1 MHQWIKTKKMAS
13 KASATQQEIQTTI
26 LISLVPWHD
35 TFMQERKKAQVSSDH
50 DLLPLVP
57 LVVCWQWQNI
67 GVVCCVCFRG
77 KQRRPTYLPPHRP
90 LHAASVQSK
99 SRTEIIS
106 VPVLAARQAHLPDG
120 GAHVLDVGVEGA
132 TAEVP
137 SLSMSK
143 KL

>member
-1 MHQWIKTKKMAS
+1 MTFCPYCHWL
-13 KASATQQEIQTTI
+13 SAEGGRILCTQ
-26 LISLVPWHD
+26 
-35 TFMQERKKAQVSSDH
+35 
-50 DLLPLVP
+50 
-57 LVVCWQWQNI
+57 C
-67 GVVCCVCFRG
+67 GVRACVCVRG

-120 GAHVLDVGVEGA
+120 GAHVLDVGAEGA

-137 SLSMSK
+137 SPTTST